1 MDAASRGSVSLQAQ
15 AGRPA
20 PDNSKAMS
28 DLKAYLKALVD
39 AGGSDLHLKVGQPPV
54 LRVQGDIKVTKLP
67 KLSPKDTERIAT
79 SIVPASLLG
88 SLETTGGA
96 DFAYDATGLGRFR
109 TNVFRQRGLTGIV
122 MRRVLPAPPVLDS
135 LHLPEPVKQLASE
148 PRGLALVT
156 GPTGSGKTTTC
167 AAMLNHINSTR
178 GCTVVTLEDPIEIL
192 HTDKKALINQREIG
206 TDTESFHAGL
216 RHVLRQDPDVIFVG
230 EMRDPETVWAA
241 LAAAETGHL
250 VISTLHT
257 IDAQETVNRIVEFFP
272 SERQRQIRHSLA
284 GALKGIVSQRLVTRK
299 DGKGRLPAVEILVAT
314 GRVHEAIIDPEET
327 RMIPEIIAE
336 GDFYGMQTFDQHLLE
351 LFESKIIT
359 LEDALH
365 AATSPHDLRLAM
377 RKAGVA

>member
-1 MDAASRGSVSLQAQ
+1 
-15 AGRPA
+15 
-20 PDNSKAMS
+20 MS
-28 DLKAYLKALVD
+28 DLKTYLKALVD
-39 AGGSDLHLKVGQPPV
+39 AGGSDLHLKAGHPPV
-54 LRVQGDIKVTKLP
+54 LRIQGDLKVARFP
-67 KLSPKDTERIAT
+67 KLAPKDTERIAKAM
-79 SIVPASLLG
+79 VPVGLQTF
-88 SLETTGGA
+88 LETTGGA
-96 DFAYDATGLGRFR
+96 DFAHDAPGLGRFR
-109 TNVFRQRGLTGIV
+109 TNVFRQRGLFGVV

-135 LHLPEPVKQLASE
+135 LHLPEAVKRLASE

-167 AAMLNHINSTR
+167 AAMINHINSSR
-178 GCTVVTLEDPIEIL
+178 ACTVVTLEDPIEIL

-241 LAAAETGHL
+241 LASAETGHF

-284 GALKGIVSQRLVTRK
+284 GALKGVVSQRLVVRK
-299 DGKGRLPAVEILVAT
+299 DGKGRLPAVEILITT
-314 GRVHEAIIDPEET
+314 GRVHEAIIDPDET

-351 LFESKIIT
+351 LFESDAIT

-365 AATSPHDLRLAM
+365 TATSPHDLRLAM